1 MPRWTR
7 ETGLRGAGRG
17 VGDKLF
23 AEPFA
28 TLTEAQHAA
37 VAAWCPPMMQTTG
50 GVSLV
55 VDALEESAQA
65 ETVQAKA
72 A

>member
-1 MPRWTR
+1 
-7 ETGLRGAGRG
+7 
-17 VGDKLF
+17 
-23 AEPFA
+23 
-28 TLTEAQHAA
+28 

-50 GVSLV
+50 GASLD
-55 VDALEESAQA
+55 VDAEETAQA